1 MSTKITVTLPDDA
14 ITRLENMAKLTGQDV
29 DDVLATT
36 IALSLPD
43 LNPATYD
50 ASKIAELSDD
60 EVLRLTKIELRT
72 EQDRRLTELL
82 DRQQAGKLLESE
94 RAELQT
100 LMQTYQVGLLRK
112 AQALHEAVKRG
123 LMEPMG
129 A

>member
-14 ITRLENMAKLTGQDV
+14 IIRLENMAKLTGQHV

-43 LNPATYD
+43 LEAATFD
-50 ASKIAELSDD
+50 ANAVAELSDD
-60 EVLRLTKIELRT
+60 EVVRLTKIEMKT

-82 DRQQAGKLLESE
+82 DRQQAGMLSESE

-100 LMQTYQVGLLRK
+100 LMQTYQIGLLRK

-123 LMEPMG
+123 LMEPLG
-129 A
+129 S

>member
-14 ITRLENMAKLTGQDV
+14 ITRLENMAKLTGQHV

-43 LNPATYD
+43 LDPAAFD
-50 ASKIAELSDD
+50 ASTVAELSND
-60 EVLRLTKIELRT
+60 EVLRLTKIEMKA

-82 DRQQAGKLLESE
+82 DRQQAGMLLESE

-112 AQALHEAVKRG
+112 AQGLHEAVKRG
-123 LMEPMG
+123 LLEPLG
-129 A
+129 S